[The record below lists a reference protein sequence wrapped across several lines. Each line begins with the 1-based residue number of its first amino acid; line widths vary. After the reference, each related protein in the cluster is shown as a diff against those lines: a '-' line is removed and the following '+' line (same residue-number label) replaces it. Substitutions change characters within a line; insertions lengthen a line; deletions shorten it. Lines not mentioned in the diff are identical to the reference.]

1 MDPETAYQRAL
12 DSALR
17 FLSYRPRSE
26 QEVRRRLGRQAWPAE
41 VIEAV
46 VARLRAVGLL
56 DDAAFARLWVEN
68 RQQFR
73 PRGTRALEAELRAR
87 GVETAVARAAV
98 AEQDEEAM
106 AERAARAQVSR
117 LAGLDRPTAR
127 RRLAAF
133 LLRRGFGPAVVYPV
147 VDRLLPPES
156 RERVD

>member
-56 DDAAFARLWVEN
+56 DDAAFARLWVE
-68 RQQFR
+68 
-73 PRGTRALEAELRAR
+73 LSLIHI
-87 GVETAVARAAV
+87 
-98 AEQDEEAM
+98 
-106 AERAARAQVSR
+106 
-117 LAGLDRPTAR
+117 
-127 RRLAAF
+127 
-133 LLRRGFGPAVVYPV
+133 
-147 VDRLLPPES
+147 
-156 RERVD
+156 

>member
-1 MDPETAYQRAL
+1 M
-12 DSALR
+12 
-17 FLSYRPRSE
+17 
-26 QEVRRRLGRQAWPAE
+26 
-41 VIEAV
+41 
-46 VARLRAVGLL
+46 
-56 DDAAFARLWVEN
+56 
-68 RQQFR
+68 
-73 PRGTRALEAELRAR
+73 GTDWD
-87 GVETAVARAAV
+87 AVAGRGGAGEPIRRTPWGELAWQFAAQAGDRGLFEAV